1 MMRAALLGTGERLR
15 ALELLLQ
22 AAGTMVLR
30 PTTEE
35 SADQIA
41 ADLLFVDVAPS
52 ALRGLLNA
60 LQPGPRDTVVLSS
73 RGLDDT
79 TGRRLS
85 ELVEEHS
92 ACLRVGALAGPLL
105 YTEIQRQA
113 PSAVLIASPYD
124 AVSRAVHTA
133 LRSTACQVYR
143 SNDLTGAE
151 LSGALVEVL
160 CAALGAARGLGAGV
174 GLQALAVSRG
184 IAEGSALFQR
194 VGGNPRTFA
203 GLAGVGE
210 LVAAASVQDHP
221 GLRRGLALARGERD
235 PALVSLCD
243 ALLRRERELPITR
256 AVREVASGEGS
267 AEHVLRELLEQDPGS
282 EF

>member
-1 MMRAALLGTGERLR
+1 M
-15 ALELLLQ
+15 
-22 AAGTMVLR
+22 
-30 PTTEE
+30 
-35 SADQIA
+35 
-41 ADLLFVDVAPS
+41 
-52 ALRGLLNA
+52 
-60 LQPGPRDTVVLSS
+60 
-73 RGLDDT
+73 
-79 TGRRLS
+79 
-85 ELVEEHS
+85 
-92 ACLRVGALAGPLL
+92 
-105 YTEIQRQA
+105 
-113 PSAVLIASPYD
+113 
-124 AVSRAVHTA
+124 
-133 LRSTACQVYR
+133 
-143 SNDLTGAE
+143 
-151 LSGALVEVL
+151 
-160 CAALGAARGLGAGV
+160 
-174 GLQALAVSRG
+174 AVSRG
-184 IAEGSALFQR
+184 IAEGGALFQR

>member
-1 MMRAALLGTGERLR
+1 MIRAALIGNGERLL
-15 ALELLLQ
+15 ALELLLREAGTALVRP
-22 AAGTMVLR
+22 AAGETAAELDAELLFIDVPPAELRGVLEALR
-30 PTTEE
+30 P
-35 SADQIA
+35 
-41 ADLLFVDVAPS
+41 
-52 ALRGLLNA
+52 
-60 LQPGPRDTVVLSS
+60 GPQDFVVLSS
-73 RGLDDT
+73 RGLDTT

-85 ELVEEHS
+85 EIVEEHT
-92 ACLRVGALAGPLL
+92 ACLRIGALAGPLL
-105 YTEIQRQA
+105 YTEIQRRA
-113 PSAVLIASPYD
+113 PSAVLVASPYD

-133 LRSTACQVYR
+133 LRSPVCQVYR

-184 IAEGSALFQR
+184 IAEGGALFQR

-221 GLRRGLALARGERD
+221 SLRRGLALARGERD
-235 PALVSLCD
+235 AALVSLCD
-243 ALLRRERELPITR
+243 ALLRRERDLPITR
-256 AVREVASGEGS
+256 AVREVASGAGL
-267 AEHVLRELLEQDPGS
+267 AEQVLRELLEQDPGA